1 MQCCAVDILHAK
13 KDQSDDKRH
22 FQEQ

>member
-1 MQCCAVDILHAK
+1 MQCCAVDILQAK